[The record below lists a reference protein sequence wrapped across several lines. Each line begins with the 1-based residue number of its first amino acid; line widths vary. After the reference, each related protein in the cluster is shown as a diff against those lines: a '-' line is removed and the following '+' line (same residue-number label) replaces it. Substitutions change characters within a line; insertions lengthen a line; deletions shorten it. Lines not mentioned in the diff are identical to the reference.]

1 MSWQPTVFIA
11 LAVVR
16 LGHRFLIVHERK
28 HGQRW
33 YLPAGR
39 VDPGETLVEA
49 ARRETLEEAGIPIV
63 VDGIVRIEH
72 TPLADYNRV
81 RGIFVA
87 HPADDTPP
95 KSTPDHHSQA
105 AAWVTLEELDDA
117 ARYPMRGAE
126 VRALFEHVSAGAPIY
141 PLSLLTYEGAAYSAG
156 AKPPTGPS

>member
-11 LAVVR
+11 LAIVR
-16 LGHRFLIVHERK
+16 LGRRFLIVHERK

-72 TPLADYNRV
+72 TPLADCSRV

-95 KSTPDHHSQA
+95 KSTPDRHSQA
-105 AAWVTLEELDDA
+105 AAWVTLDELDDA

-126 VRALFEHVSAGAPIY
+126 VRALFEYVSAGAPIY
-141 PLSLLTYEGAAYSAG
+141 PLSLLTCEGA
-156 AKPPTGPS
+156 PLTGPS

>member
-11 LAVVR
+11 LAIVR
-16 LGHRFLIVHERK
+16 LGRRFLIVHERK

-72 TPLADYNRV
+72 TPLADCSRV

-95 KSTPDHHSQA
+95 KSTPSS
-105 AAWVTLEELDDA
+105 W
-117 ARYPMRGAE
+117 P
-126 VRALFEHVSAGAPIY
+126 RATRSTATTSGC
-141 PLSLLTYEGAAYSAG
+141 G
-156 AKPPTGPS
+156 